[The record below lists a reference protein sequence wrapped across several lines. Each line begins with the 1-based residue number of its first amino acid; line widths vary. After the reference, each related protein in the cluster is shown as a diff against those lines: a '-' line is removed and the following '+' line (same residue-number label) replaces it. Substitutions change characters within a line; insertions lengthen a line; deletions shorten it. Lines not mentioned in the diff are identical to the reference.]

1 MLGNRFTYSIIRSAL
16 TVASS
21 ASVLLCSSA
30 IFAQGYHQTTAP
42 RYARTQLSELSAK
55 ATQPPAFGD
64 NTTNESAAMSP
75 NSWSQSAITNPYGGY
90 DRTPAPASDPR
101 RYSSTGANHRG
112 NIIQNST
119 GRGVVVVN
127 DFFSPTSLNLDKLPT
142 APQTAVK
149 KSALGKTTPPAD
161 QTDRSYSIITP
172 LTNTDYPKLKPQ
184 TDRDVETSVF
194 SVGPSASVS
203 ASAATSAATA
213 PAPSSALSS
222 SELVAPPAADRYASR
237 SFSGPQAPELSAP
250 PQLPEV
256 EFPFSRKT
264 NTEIFD
270 EIPMDTEAPAN
281 IDIPAEI
288 ESATDLEA
296 AIDIES
302 ATDVEVPAELTG
314 PPISDSAPNELKF
327 DSLPESPTLPTAAT
341 RSTPDGEGTFDSMV
355 PAISGTRVPAAVP
368 QTTPPVQTQPRTRTL
383 GYPLNPPDLHSNT
396 APSTHPNVQTATPRN
411 FSPSPQQYRP
421 SAPAATFQ
429 QSPHYAHQSSGPVSN
444 QWGYGYPESGQW
456 QTQPHVETPYSIFD
470 HGDNTAVGPA
480 NVGQRSAYPT
490 TRNHTI
496 LDRGESFDHEV
507 KKKEFPPF
515 GEIIAT
521 GRFFGSLDLAYLR
534 PHFLGNTGISI
545 DGPAFSES
553 IPFEFDNETAPH
565 VRFGFESK
573 YGPGFELN
581 YFTLNANSNPISE
594 TFNGVAPITTIASI
608 TGPNRFTQLSADD
621 IGETLNVNHSFE
633 LETFSFNVF
642 KEIQFKVSRLNGQFG
657 FTYANIAQSLEA
669 SVTDGGNNVLDTL
682 QSTSDFRGFGPKFGI
697 EYYRPLGH
705 TPFEFVTSF
714 NGTGLFGRRDQFVN
728 NTTDLVQ
735 RRFGADEF
743 VTVLDFVSGLQYKKT
758 IAENRSWFARVAF
771 VHQSWLGGGTAVDPQ
786 GDFGLKG
793 FTFGVG
799 FNR

>member
-1 MLGNRFTYSIIRSAL
+1 MFGNRFIDSVTRSAL
-16 TVASS
+16 TVAGA

-30 IFAQGYHQTTAP
+30 VHAQGYHHTPSP
-42 RYARTQLSELSAK
+42 RYARTQLPELSAK
-55 ATQPPAFGD
+55 ATQPPAFSD
-64 NTTNESAAMSP
+64 SAIESVAMSP
-75 NSWSQSAITNPYGGY
+75 NGWGESAITNPYAGY
-90 DRTPAPASDPR
+90 DRGETHHRTAATPGRNPAGGRSVTPTR
-101 RYSSTGANHRG
+101 S
-112 NIIQNST
+112 
-119 GRGVVVVN
+119 GRGVIIVN
-127 DFFSPTSLNLDKLPT
+127 DFFSPSSLKLEQLP
-142 APQTAVK
+142 APAKPV
-149 KSALGKTTPPAD
+149 GKTTATPSALAPPSD
-161 QTDRSYSIITP
+161 QSSSTITP
-172 LTNTDYPKLKPQ
+172 LTNTDYPKFQPQ
-184 TDRDVETSVF
+184 RHRD
-194 SVGPSASVS
+194 AQ
-203 ASAATSAATA
+203 SAAAAH
-213 PAPSSALSS
+213 S
-222 SELVAPPAADRYASR
+222 ADRYASR
-237 SFSGPQAPELSAP
+237 SFSIYQAPELSPP
-250 PQLPEV
+250 PQLPAV
-256 EFPFSRKT
+256 TFPLDRQIDANSDNDADT
-264 NTEIFD
+264 FD
-270 EIPMDTEAPAN
+270 QIPEDAQAPDLQDV
-281 IDIPAEI
+281 IAEI
-288 ESATDLEA
+288 EPSPEIEPSVEIDTPDTRLELEA
-296 AIDIES
+296 PGDFNAMRDFDTADDSDVTADQDAAGERES
-302 ATDVEVPAELTG
+302 LPLT
-314 PPISDSAPNELKF
+314 APNLNSPRI
-327 DSLPESPTLPTAAT
+327 DSLPKPSVPATAAT
-341 RSTPDGEGTFDSMV
+341 PAIPATPTIPAATPSAATPDNSVNSFLPSIGGVTGGTLGRADIPTIPRQ
-355 PAISGTRVPAAVP
+355 PAPPAFTQPRP
-368 QTTPPVQTQPRTRTL
+368 QTTAPR
-383 GYPLNPPDLHSNT
+383 
-396 APSTHPNVQTATPRN
+396 
-411 FSPSPQQYRP
+411 QQFT
-421 SAPAATFQ
+421 PAAPTFQ
-429 QSPHYAHQSSGPVSN
+429 QSPHYAQQSSGPVSN

-470 HGDNTAVGPA
+470 HGDNTAVRPT
-480 NVGQRSAYPT
+480 NVGQRSVYPT

-496 LDRGESFDHEV
+496 FDRGESFDHEV

-608 TGPNRFTQLSADD
+608 SGPNRFTQLSADQ
-621 IGETLNVNHSFE
+621 IGETLNANHSFE
-633 LETFSFNVF
+633 LETISFNVF

-657 FTYANIAQSLEA
+657 FTYANIAQSLQA
-669 SVTDGGNNVLDTL
+669 SVTDDGGNILDTL
-682 QSTSDFRGFGPKFGI
+682 DSTSDFRGFGPKFGI

-705 TPFEFVTSF
+705 TPLEFITSF

-743 VTVLDFVSGLQYKKT
+743 VTVLDFTSGLQYKKT

-799 FNR
+799 LNR